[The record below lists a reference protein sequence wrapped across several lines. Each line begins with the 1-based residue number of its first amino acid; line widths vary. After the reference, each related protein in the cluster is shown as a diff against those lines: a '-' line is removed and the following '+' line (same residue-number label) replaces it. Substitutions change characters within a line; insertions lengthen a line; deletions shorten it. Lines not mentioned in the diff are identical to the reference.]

1 MNTAQVSCG
10 PSSLDEL
17 RRRGVFLFSCM
28 MWAACGG
35 FALIAFGYLIFLA
48 NNLLAFVGRLRT
60 AVGGQPQ
67 LAGPDWV
74 LIATC
79 VAIGILPVVGLGL
92 CWRWYRR
99 QWNSRL
105 AAVWV
110 SSDLQQRHC
119 RIGKLP
125 VVSAE
130 SDCRRK
136 VEYLRDLLTSPQW
149 SSHRTSVTAA
159 VNVDPDKYRSA
170 VEAVLL
176 DIEKDV
182 AERAIATGLIVGISS
197 NGRMDSLTILLA
209 AFEIQMHVL
218 SRLGKRPS
226 LRMWVELFKRCGASL
241 FFNTYL
247 NRQETMGVSFAIKQ
261 AGLGVHA
268 AGEILGEGGHA
279 LSDFDVN
286 DALDQ
291 LLGDHGLPE
300 TAKLAISAGAMAA
313 GLGMG
318 VGGVGLRVIG
328 QAIESIGDEL
338 LQGVL
343 AGAALYFHGMA
354 LASECLALD
363 AQHRNSAAMTRTFRD
378 GLGAV
383 TKTAAAILREQVK
396 SRTDAYRERRRM
408 ALKLAPKQMG
418 ADAWGVVRGA
428 FSRKPKA
435 DIVTG
440 S

>member
-1 MNTAQVSCG
+1 MNTAQISCG
-10 PSSLDEL
+10 SSSLDEL
-17 RRRGVFLFSCM
+17 RRRGVFLFSSV
-28 MWAACGG
+28 MWATCGG
-35 FALIAFGYLIFLA
+35 LILIAFGYLIFLA
-48 NNLLAFVGRLRT
+48 NNVLAFVSRLRT
-60 AVGGQPQ
+60 AFGGHAPVS
-67 LAGPDWV
+67 GPDWV
-74 LIATC
+74 LVSVC
-79 VAIGILPVVGLGL
+79 FVIGAVPLVGLGL

-110 SSDLQQRHC
+110 SIDVQQQHC
-119 RIGKLP
+119 RIARLP
-125 VVSAE
+125 AVSGEA
-130 SDCRRK
+130 DRRRK
-136 VEYLRDLLTSPQW
+136 AEYLRDLLTSPQW
-149 SSHRTSVTAA
+149 SSHKTPVTLA
-159 VNVDPDKYRSA
+159 VDLGPDQYRSA
-170 VEAVLL
+170 AEAVLL

-182 AERAIATGLIVGISS
+182 TERAIATGLIVGVSS
-197 NGRMDSLTILLA
+197 NSRMDAITILLA

-226 LRMWVELFKRCGASL
+226 LGMWVELFKRCGASL

-247 NRQETMGVSFAIKQ
+247 NREETMGVSFAIKQ
-261 AGLGVHA
+261 AGLGIHA
-268 AGEILGEGGHA
+268 AGEMLGEGGHA
-279 LSDFDVN
+279 LSDLDVN

-300 TAKLAISAGAMAA
+300 SAKIAICGGAMAA

-328 QAIESIGDEL
+328 QAIESIGDDL

-383 TKTAAAILREQVK
+383 TRTAAAILREQVK
-396 SRTDAYRERRRM
+396 SRTSAYRERRRM
-408 ALKLAPKQMG
+408 ALKQAPRQMG
-418 ADAWGVVRGA
+418 ADAWGAVRSV

-435 DIVTG
+435 
-440 S
+440 

>member
-1 MNTAQVSCG
+1 MNTAQMSCG

-17 RRRGVFLFSCM
+17 RRRGVFLFSAVI
-28 MWAACGG
+28 WTTCGG
-35 FALIAFGYLIFLA
+35 FVLVAFGYLIFLA
-48 NNLLAFVGRLRT
+48 NNLLAFASRLRT
-60 AVGGQPQ
+60 AVGGHTPATGQ
-67 LAGPDWV
+67 DWV
-74 LIATC
+74 LVGAC
-79 VAIGILPVVGLGL
+79 LVIGIVPVVGLCF

-105 AAVWV
+105 ATVWV
-110 SSDLQQRHC
+110 SRDLQQRHC
-119 RIGKLP
+119 RIANLP
-125 VVSAE
+125 IVSGEPA
-130 SDCRRK
+130 SRRK
-136 VEYLRDLLTSPQW
+136 AEYLRDLLATPQW
-149 SSHRTSVTAA
+149 SSHRTAAPLA
-159 VNVDPDKYRSA
+159 VNLDLAEYRSA
-170 VEAVLL
+170 SEAVLL

-182 AERAIATGLIVGISS
+182 TERAIATGLIVGVSS
-197 NGRMDSLTILLA
+197 SSRMDAITILLA

-218 SRLGKRPS
+218 CRLGKRPS
-226 LRMWVELFKRCGASL
+226 FGMWVELIKRCGSSL

-247 NRQETMGVSFAIKQ
+247 NREETMGVSFAIKQ
-261 AGLGVHA
+261 AGLGIHA
-268 AGEILGEGGHA
+268 AGEMLGEGGHA

-300 TAKLAISAGAMAA
+300 SAKLAICGGAMAA

-363 AQHRNSAAMTRTFRD
+363 VQHRNSAAMTRTFRD
-378 GLGAV
+378 GLSAV

-396 SRTDAYRERRRM
+396 SRTDAYRARRRM
-408 ALKLAPKQMG
+408 ALRQASKQLG
-418 ADAWGVVRGA
+418 VDAWGAVRSA
-428 FSRKPKA
+428 FFRKPKA
-435 DIVTG
+435 DAVSG
-440 S
+440 D